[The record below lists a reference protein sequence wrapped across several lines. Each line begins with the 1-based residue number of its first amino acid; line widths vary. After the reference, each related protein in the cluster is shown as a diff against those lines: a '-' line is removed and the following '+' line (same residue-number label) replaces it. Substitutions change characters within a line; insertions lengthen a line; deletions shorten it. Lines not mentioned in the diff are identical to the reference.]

1 MQTSAKFDR
10 ILVGVHPSEDAEDTL
25 TAALTTARRWHA
37 KVDLVCGVELPHPM
51 WIGLEEEQQQ
61 ALFAGS
67 LADVRE
73 QLQGLLEKARSRADF
88 EADPDCLRILPGKAA
103 KVLLHEAE
111 ECRADLLFVGPHAK
125 SSLFDF
131 GGTTRAILASAT
143 IPVWIQRGPATP
155 IERILV
161 AVDFSEH
168 SEAAIRWAAA
178 AAQRMGASV
187 RVLHSFVPPSFAYT
201 STIGPTPIP
210 NYVIDQERD
219 AARRELETFVAQRAW
234 KGVEVETVF
243 EENEVVPAI
252 LGHQEEADLLVMGTH
267 GQTPFHR
274 FLLGSSAYAAV
285 KRVTR
290 PMVVVPG
297 EPATWLEDGRAREA
311 AIGGEPEV
319 APA

>member
-1 MQTSAKFDR
+1 MQTGSRFDR
-10 ILVGVHPSEDAEDTL
+10 ILVGVHPSEDVEDTL

-37 KVDLVCGVELPHPM
+37 KVDLVCALEPPHPI
-51 WIGLEEEQQQ
+51 WVGLAEEQQE

-67 LADVRE
+67 LADVR
-73 QLQGLLEKARSRADF
+73 GRLEEALATAESRADYAAG
-88 EADPDCLRILPGKAA
+88 ADRLHVLSGKPARALLQAA
-103 KVLLHEAE
+103 ESRGSGLV
-111 ECRADLLFVGPHAK
+111 FIGPHAK
-125 SSLFDF
+125 GSLFDF
-131 GGTTRAILASAT
+131 GGTTRAVLASST
-143 IPVWIQRGPATP
+143 LPVWIQRGPALP
-155 IERILV
+155 VERILV
-161 AVDFSEH
+161 AVDFSAH

-187 RVLHSFVPPSFAYT
+187 RVLHCFVPPSFAYT

-219 AARRELETFVAQRAW
+219 AARRLLETFVAQRAW

-252 LGHQEEADLLVMGTH
+252 LAHQDEAELLVMGTH

-285 KRVTR
+285 KRVAR
-290 PMVVVPG
+290 PIVVVPG
-297 EPATWLEDGRAREA
+297 EPATWMADGRARSGA
-311 AIGGEPEV
+311 VGGEPEV